1 MNSIKGTIRTFVA
14 ANLCND
20 TRGLVAC
27 VSTITSSSSSHSCVS
42 STTSGKRIQQY
53 KKYSTRITLP
63 PQHAHTHSAR
73 IQTFMTT
80 NNNNYTAHTLLSKRY
95 LAIKTKAKNRSN
107 INANNKPTPPNN
119 RPSNA
124 QTQQQQQQ
132 YPINEHLIR
141 MLLEKNNSSATA
153 DDIQIRLILDQ
164 GRDEKPLI
172 EIMSLT
178 DAIKISSEKGLDL
191 VGIQVKNQDIP
202 VVKCVDFQ
210 KYLYQQNKKGS
221 GGSSGGGGG
230 GSGGGGNKTTK
241 QFSFKAGIDNDDLER
256 KAKNMV
262 SYLVKG
268 HSCQV
273 TITSSRRN
281 LKNDSDVIMT
291 TLERLKEII
300 GGDGN
305 PQGNI
310 KKNEWGN
317 RGTLLFQPV
326 SRKN

>member
-1 MNSIKGTIRTFVA
+1 
-14 ANLCND
+14 
-20 TRGLVAC
+20 
-27 VSTITSSSSSHSCVS
+27 
-42 STTSGKRIQQY
+42 
-53 KKYSTRITLP
+53 
-63 PQHAHTHSAR
+63 
-73 IQTFMTT
+73 MTT

-107 INANNKPTPPNN
+107 INANNKPKPQNN

-124 QTQQQQQQ
+124 QTQQQQQQQQQQ

-153 DDIQIRLILDQ
+153 DDVQIRLILDQ

-221 GGSSGGGGG
+221 GGSGGG

-281 LKNDSDVIMT
+281 LNIDSDVIMT
-291 TLERLKEII
+291 TLGRLKEII

>member
-1 MNSIKGTIRTFVA
+1 MNSIKTFRTTATTATASSTLLLQGLFR
-14 ANLCND
+14 NLS
-20 TRGLVAC
+20 C
-27 VSTITSSSSSHSCVS
+27 VSSPAVKCATAGSRWTKKNYKHSTSRIISQFAQGNHGIIHTPFITNYTAHVLVPTRNLAIKAKAKNRTTKAAGSSSSSS
-42 STTSGKRIQQY
+42 SSG
-53 KKYSTRITLP
+53 S
-63 PQHAHTHSAR
+63 S
-73 IQTFMTT
+73 
-80 NNNNYTAHTLLSKRY
+80 
-95 LAIKTKAKNRSN
+95 
-107 INANNKPTPPNN
+107 
-119 RPSNA
+119 
-124 QTQQQQQQ
+124 QTQQQSPQNQQSQ
-132 YPINEHLIR
+132 HPINEHLIR
-141 MLLEKNNSSATA
+141 ILLEKTNSTA

-164 GRDEKPLI
+164 GRDEKPCI

-178 DAIKISSEKGLDL
+178 DAIKISGEKGLDL

-221 GGSSGGGGG
+221 KTKGSGSGSG
-230 GSGGGGNKTTK
+230 GGGGNKTTK

-256 KAKNMV
+256 KAKNMA

-281 LKNDSDVIMT
+281 LQNDSDVIMT
-291 TLERLKEII
+291 TLERLKEIV

-305 PQGNI
+305 PQGTI
-310 KKNEWGN
+310 KTNEWGN